1 MLSTAHR
8 RRIHWTVSDT
18 GAQQHQPNQLH
29 VAVLLGGVGHERAV
43 SLISGQAVIDALQQQ
58 GHRVTPVVLESSDDA
73 ALDAIP
79 ADADVAFL
87 ALHGEYGEDG
97 TIQQALAR
105 RGVVYTGSGP
115 EASARAFDKLRAK
128 RHFSRAGIPLAW
140 HRVLEFPS
148 STRGVRHAVRMT
160 PGLPV
165 VVKPIS
171 CGSSVGVTICQTRDQ
186 LTRALEEGARYR
198 QHLLIEEFI
207 PGRELTCG
215 ILGGEALAPVEAVS
229 QRRFFDFKAKYDKET
244 GTAYVV
250 DPGLPEGVRERI
262 QAMALAAHQV
272 LGCSDFSRTDFRYD
286 PIQDRLIV
294 LELNTIPGLTPTS
307 LLPMAAANAGLN
319 FGELAER
326 FCRLAL
332 GAFTR

>member
-1 MLSTAHR
+1 MQSTAHR
-8 RRIHWTVSDT
+8 RRIHWDSPATPST
-18 GAQQHQPNQLH
+18 PSQPLH
-29 VAVLLGGVGHERAV
+29 VAVLLGGVGHERQI
-43 SLISGQAVIDALQQQ
+43 SLISGQAVIDALRQQ
-58 GHRVTPVVLESSDDA
+58 GHRVTPVVLESSEER

-79 ADADVAFL
+79 TDADVAFI

-97 TIQQALAR
+97 TIQQSLAR
-105 RGVVYTGSGP
+105 RGIVYTGSGP

-140 HRVLEFPS
+140 HRTLDFPS
-148 STRGVRHAVRMT
+148 SVRGIRHAVRMT
-160 PGLPV
+160 PTLPV
-165 VVKPIS
+165 VVKPAR
-171 CGSSVGVTICQTRDQ
+171 CGSSVGVTICQTRAE

-198 QHLLIEEFI
+198 QPLLIEEFI

-215 ILGGEALAPVEAVS
+215 VLGGQALAPVEAVA
-229 QRRFFDFKAKYDKET
+229 QRLFFDYKAKYEKSE
-244 GTAYVV
+244 GTCYVV
-250 DPGLPEGVRERI
+250 DPELPGEIREQI
-262 QAMALAAHQV
+262 QATALAAHEV

-286 PIQDRLIV
+286 PQTGRLAV

-307 LLPMAAANAGLN
+307 LLPMAAAHAGLN

-332 GAFTR
+332 GAQTL